1 MNTTQGPP
9 TPALFF
15 ETITAYQKSAALK
28 AALELG
34 VFTVID
40 AGAHSAADIA
50 RQCAASERGTRML
63 CDFLAVNGLLTKT
76 ADGYALTPDSA
87 MFLSKRSPA
96 YAGGAAGFLL
106 SPAIVGNFDRLA
118 ETVRQ
123 GTVAPEGNTVAEE
136 NPVWIAFARSMA
148 PLTVPAAQAI
158 TGMLDLPSSGGREIR
173 VLDIAAGHGMFGITI
188 AQRVPNAIV
197 VAVDWPDV
205 LEVAKENAGR
215 AGIEARYQ
223 TRPGDA
229 FKVEFGGDYEAA
241 LVTNFLHHFDVPTC
255 TAFLKKVGAALRP
268 GGRVAILEFVPND
281 DRISP
286 PIPASFVMNM
296 LAGTPSGDVYTLKDL
311 TGMLDAAG
319 FTRIGSQQLPSFQT
333 IVVGMAQGSG
343 LRA

>member
-1 MNTTQGPP
+1 MNTTQRQP

-34 VFTVID
+34 VFTAID
-40 AGAHSAADIA
+40 GGTHSAADIA

-63 CDFLAVNGLLTKT
+63 CDFLAVNGLLAKA

-87 MFLSKRSPA
+87 MFLSERSPA
-96 YAGGAAGFLL
+96 YVGAAAEFLL
-106 SPAIVGNFDRLA
+106 SPAIVGNFDRLV
-118 ETVRQ
+118 ETVRR
-123 GTVAPEGNTVAEE
+123 GAVAPEGNTVADE
-136 NPVWIAFARSMA
+136 NPVWVAFARSMA
-148 PLTVPAAQAI
+148 PLTVPAAHAM
-158 TGMLDLPSSGGREIR
+158 TGMLDLPSSSSGREIR

-188 AQRVPNAIV
+188 AQHVPSAIV
-197 VAVDWPDV
+197 VAVDWPAV

-215 AGIEARYQ
+215 AGVEARYQ

-229 FKVEFGGDYEAA
+229 FKVDFGRGNEAA

-268 GGRVAILEFVPND
+268 GGRVAILEFVPNE
-281 DRISP
+281 DRVSP

-311 TGMLDAAG
+311 AGMLDAAG
-319 FTRIGSQQLPSFQT
+319 FVGVRSQQLPTFQT
-333 IVVGMAQGSG
+333 IVVAKTGTGD
-343 LRA
+343 